1 MKPLNKVGRIT
12 KNSDYREVFEKGS
25 SVATRGLVLYRLP
38 NGQALNRIGYV
49 ASKKVGNAVVR
60 NRVKRLLKEAYRL
73 YTDDINKGY
82 DLVVIARP
90 NTASFDYA
98 QAAAELKHVFQRGGL
113 FTIKKT

>member
-1 MKPLNKVGRIT
+1 MKKVGRIT

-25 SVATRGLVLYRLP
+25 SVATRGLVLYNLP
-38 NGQALNRIGYV
+38 NGQVLNRIGYV

-73 YTDDINKGY
+73 YADDINKGY

-90 NTASFDYA
+90 NTASFDFA
-98 QAAAELKHVFQRGGL
+98 QAATELKRVFQRGGL
-113 FTIKKT
+113 FTMKTK